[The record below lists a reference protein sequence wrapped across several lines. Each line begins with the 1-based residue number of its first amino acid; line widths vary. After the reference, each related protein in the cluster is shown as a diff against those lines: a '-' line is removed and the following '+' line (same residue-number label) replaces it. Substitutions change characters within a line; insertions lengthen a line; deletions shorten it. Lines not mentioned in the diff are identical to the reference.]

1 MASDSSLPFLHGSQ
15 NGDWYGGVVFEDLPD
30 FLLDHTLLGANDT
43 ERLQEVLH
51 RWTQSVA
58 ALWQPTLQVTHGL
71 RFDRDPSACSLR
83 LTWLTRFHDPTGP
96 ETGAGSPKARRWLPT
111 WSSPRTGSPVGV
123 IGGSPPPL
131 GALEVLSA
139 MMGMNGLR
147 PRLLTSAE
155 VRAALAPAP
164 IHAGNVHIWEIGN
177 DEKSLP
183 VTLPSRAS
191 SMEIPRELQV
201 HSGPQAAAVYGFVQ
215 PGAPT
220 GAWNLPFALMTSV
233 RSPISLHI
241 LLEPTRL
248 EAPEHDLLAGMARVM
263 DSLARQNVE
272 AAQVAGIAL
281 RPTEQLSDPQAQ
293 RLAELYA
300 DHVERLNQ
308 PFLCRAFCISPDA
321 DCARQVAQAVAGELD
336 GGESRGM
343 PRSSQFAGGRAR
355 PSSQTAL
362 TRQAMDTL
370 DLSAL
375 IRGSDGAPG
384 SDSGPVRRPGG
395 AATQRLPFLMDAR
408 AASALFRFPINLR
421 AGIVGIP
428 IRQRPP
434 DFHPGTIA
442 PDTGGPATGQHV
454 VLGQFSRGGECRV
467 PTKDFCK
474 HTLVVGFTG
483 SGKTNTVFCLLH
495 QLFTRNGV
503 PFLVLESAKREYR
516 GLRFM
521 RGFDG
526 RDGSGKPA
534 LWIFTPGNESV
545 APLRLNPFELLPGVS
560 VESHISHLQTCFEAA
575 LPPVGPLS
583 SIIAEALVGAYLRCR
598 WSLSECGP
606 SDPAS
611 DPRPFPTMRGF
622 RNEVETVLKRR
633 RYKGDVESN
642 VRAAILGRLEPLLIG
657 SKGLLFSEE
666 RCQPPV
672 GELLAHP
679 TILELNDL
687 NEQDKSLVTLFVVTL
702 LREYREK
709 HPSVGSLGHVTVI
722 EEAHN
727 ILPDV
732 KPSAVSEG
740 GGADTQA
747 RAVQNLCNMLAEIR
761 AYGEAMIIADQSP
774 LRLARDAMRNTN
786 IQIAHQLRDA
796 GDREAVANAMI
807 MDERQRNHLGL
818 LEPGAAAVFY
828 TGLQKA
834 TVLAIPNIKEPPRI
848 PATASSPSNLWC
860 GYREEPIP
868 ADSDLEVA
876 RHMVG
881 VAAQRRTKRFDCASC
896 ASSQSCR
903 AHATVIRASLDPVL
917 LGRFSAARASLVSA
931 PPPAPGEDV
940 AARYL
945 ALAEVA
951 ADAVGATSASHWE
964 VAWCYALTTLEALVG
979 QELKSAN
986 AEQRAFRSA
995 FERLPR
1001 FVSGNRGA

>member
-1 MASDSSLPFLHGSQ
+1 VAQDSALPFLHGSQ
-15 NGDWYGGVVFEDLPD
+15 QGDWYSGVVFEDLPD
-30 FLLDHTLLGANDT
+30 FLLDHTLLGANDS
-43 ERLQEVLH
+43 ERLQEVLR
-51 RWTQSVA
+51 RWTRSVA
-58 ALWQPTLQVTHGL
+58 ALWHPTLRVTHGL
-71 RFDRDPSACSLR
+71 RFDHDPLACSLR
-83 LTWLTRFHDPTGP
+83 LTWLTRFHHRTEP
-96 ETGAGSPKARRWLPT
+96 EAGGGFQKARWWLPT
-111 WSSPRTGSPVGV
+111 WRSPRTGDPGGDP
-123 IGGSPPPL
+123 GGSPPPL
-131 GALEVLSA
+131 GALEVL
-139 MMGMNGLR
+139 GELLVQNGLR
-147 PRLLTSAE
+147 PRMMTSAE

-164 IHAGNVHIWEIGN
+164 IHTGNAQIWEIGN
-177 DEKSLP
+177 DETALP
-183 VTLPSRAS
+183 VTLPARAS

-201 HSGPQAAAVYGFVQ
+201 RSGPQAAGVYGFVQ

-220 GAWNLPFALMTSV
+220 GAWSLPFALMTSV
-233 RSPISLHI
+233 RRPVSLHI

-248 EAPEHDLLAGMARVM
+248 EVLEHEILAGMARVM
-263 DSLARQNVE
+263 DSLARQNIE

-308 PFLCRAFCISPDA
+308 PFLCRAFCVSPDA
-321 DCARQVAQAVAGELD
+321 DCARQVAQAIAGELEGD
-336 GGESRGM
+336 ESRGM
-343 PRSSQFAGGRAR
+343 PRSAQLAGGRAR
-355 PSSQTAL
+355 PSSQADL
-362 TRQAMDTL
+362 ARQAMDTL
-370 DLSAL
+370 DLSGL
-375 IRGSDGAPG
+375 IRGSDDTPE
-384 SDSGPVRRPGG
+384 SDSAPVRRPGG
-395 AATQRLPFLMDAR
+395 AATRRLPFLMDAR

-434 DFHPGTIA
+434 DFHPGTVA
-442 PDTGGPATGQHV
+442 PAAGGTATGQYV

-495 QLFTRNGV
+495 QMFTRSSV
-503 PFLVLESAKREYR
+503 PFLVIESAKREYR
-516 GLRFM
+516 SLRFM
-521 RGFDG
+521 SGFDG
-526 RDGSGKPA
+526 RDRSSRPA

-560 VESHISHLQTCFEAA
+560 VEAHIAHLQTCFEAA

-583 SIIAEALVGAYLRCR
+583 SIIAEALVGSYLRCR
-598 WSLSECGP
+598 WSLTECGP
-606 SDPAS
+606 ADPGS

-622 RNEVETVLKRR
+622 RNEVDTVLKRR

-702 LREYREK
+702 LREHREK
-709 HPSVGSLGHVTVI
+709 HPSVGNLGHVTVL

-732 KPSAVSEG
+732 KPSAISEG

-834 TVLAIPNIKEPPRI
+834 TVLVIPNIKEPPRH
-848 PATASSPSNLWC
+848 PAAASSPSNLWC

-868 ADSDLEVA
+868 ADSDLDVA

-896 ASSQSCR
+896 GSSQSCR

-917 LGRFSAARASLVSA
+917 LGRFSTARAALVSA
-931 PPPAPGEDV
+931 PPPAPGDDV
-940 AARYL
+940 PARYL
-945 ALAEVA
+945 SLAEVA
-951 ADAVGATSASHWE
+951 ADAVGVTSSSQWE

-979 QELKSAN
+979 QELKSAS

-1001 FVSGNRGA
+1001 FGPGNRGI